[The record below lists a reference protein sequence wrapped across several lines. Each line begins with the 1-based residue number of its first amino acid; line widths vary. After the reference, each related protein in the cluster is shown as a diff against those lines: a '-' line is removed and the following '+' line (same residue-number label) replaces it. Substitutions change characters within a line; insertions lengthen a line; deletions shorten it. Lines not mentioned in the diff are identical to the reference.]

1 MAYDVPLTTRI
12 TSAVDRRLRMLAL
25 AESQPLSHVLTGLL
39 DQVLPSADEL
49 ASKLSASAAG
59 DEVAALCLSP
69 STRPRS
75 SATSASTSPPQPG
88 TSAETSS

>member
-1 MAYDVPLTTRI
+1 MAYDVRLATRI

-49 ASKLSASAAG
+49 ASMLAAG
-59 DEVAALCLSP
+59 QIPDEAA
-69 STRPRS
+69 
-75 SATSASTSPPQPG
+75 A
-88 TSAETSS
+88 